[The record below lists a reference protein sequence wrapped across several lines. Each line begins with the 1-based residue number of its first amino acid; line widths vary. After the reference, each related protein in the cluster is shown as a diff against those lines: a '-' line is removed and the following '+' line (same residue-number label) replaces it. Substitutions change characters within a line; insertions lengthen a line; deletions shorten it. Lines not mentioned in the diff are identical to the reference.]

1 MNKTLKTVLIII
13 GLIAVVIIYGCVRNH
28 ISEVQRKNYK
38 LNARQVAILKEEEM
52 PTEWDE
58 LNSYQQDCIKSIE
71 DMLEYLEKK
80 YDKEFCYGG
89 YRAAD
94 WMDNEQEEL
103 LAYAK
108 GDDRETDCFAVWPT
122 KKGYEDDYPTVYLWP
137 EYVEKYS
144 KQIKEIVGDAKFV
157 CFPIIGENDGKEA
170 IHASVTIV
178 LSYSSDYKKVSKRI
192 YEKLLNNEELGDI
205 DIYIADEQLIEEMTF
220 INYEDILVENIID
233 VFFSIDTSRGR
244 HNVWD
249 SESE

>member
-13 GLIAVVIIYGCVRNH
+13 VLIAVVIIYGCVRNH

-108 GDDRETDCFAVWPT
+108 GDDRETDCFAVRPT
-122 KKGYEDDYPTVYLWP
+122 KKGFEDDYPTVYLWP

-144 KQIKEIVGDAKFV
+144 KQIKDIVGDAKFV
-157 CFPIIGENDGKEA
+157 CFPIIGENDGKKA
-170 IHASVTIV
+170 KHTSIDIV
-178 LSYSSDYKKVSKRI
+178 ISYTDDYKKVGETI
-192 YEKLLNNEELGDI
+192 YKKLLTNEEDVGRI
-205 DIYIADEQLIEEMTF
+205 VIYVTDSEYIEKMTF
-220 INYEDILVENIID
+220 ANWKEILDEDNIID
-233 VFFSIDTSRGR
+233 HFNNTERSGERIGG
-244 HNVWD
+244 W
-249 SESE
+249 EE